1 MSKHVHKRRR
11 SDGKRMFSTGIAMIA
26 VGAFGFYYAITHRLP
41 FTSPGGRTVTAYF
54 SEPNQIQAGVTPVR
68 VDGYNV
74 GTVSS
79 VTAVDGGRYGRAKL
93 LITNGSLVLHRDA
106 SAALQYR
113 TLLGGNFVVN
123 LDPGSP
129 SAPTLADN
137 TIPLAHTTVQ
147 VGFDDI
153 LGVFRHSERLATKVD
168 LRQLAAS
175 MSGPQQRS
183 LITVLAP
190 SLAPVPA
197 AFNALRGE
205 QTNDLSTLV
214 ASAATTVSTLA
225 ADRQSLSALISGG
238 DATVSAISDHATA
251 LASAL
256 QLAPGALDATVA
268 ASRSIEATVPPLQR
282 LLTALI
288 PGSRE
293 LAPSSDIARPA
304 VISLRRVL
312 NRLQPLLSS
321 LRPAIRTLA
330 QASGPGIGLVHGLA
344 PTFTRLNQ
352 QLLPWLNSQD
362 STIKRPIYQ
371 LIGPFFS
378 GLNSVASEYDGHT
391 HLIHFPSPPG
401 LNSFDFLPCTVFAPN
416 PNPTQQSNC
425 NALNTMLGDLLGAAP
440 SSLTGARR

>member
-1 MSKHVHKRRR
+1 MVY
-11 SDGKRMFSTGIAMIA
+11 TGIAMIV

-41 FTSPGGRTVTAYF
+41 FTSPGGRMVTAYF

-68 VDGYNV
+68 VDGYSV
-74 GTVSS
+74 GTVAS
-79 VTAVDGGRYGRAKL
+79 VRAVDGGRYGKTELR
-93 LITNGSLVLHRDA
+93 ITNPTVVLHRDA

-137 TIPLAHTTVQ
+137 TIALSHTTVQ

-153 LGVFRHSERLATKVD
+153 LSVFRHSERLATKVD

-175 MSGPQQRS
+175 MTGPQQRS
-183 LITVLAP
+183 LINNLAP
-190 SLAPVPA
+190 TLAPVPA
-197 AFNALRGE
+197 AFDALRGE
-205 QTNDLSTLV
+205 QSTDLSKLISSASQTV
-214 ASAATTVSTLA
+214 ATLA
-225 ADRQSLSALISGG
+225 ADDSALSSFISGG
-238 DATVSAISDHATA
+238 AATVSALSDHRAA

-256 QLAPGALDATVA
+256 QLAPSALATTVA
-268 ASRSIEATVPPLQR
+268 ASHSIEVTVPPLQR

-293 LAPSSDIARPA
+293 LAPSTTIARPA

-312 NRLQPLLSS
+312 DRLQPLLVS

-330 QASGPGIGLVHGLA
+330 QASGPGVSLVNGLA
-344 PTFTRLNQ
+344 PTFTRLND

-362 STIKRPIYQ
+362 STLKRPVYQ

-391 HLIHFPSPPG
+391 HLIHFPASPG
-401 LNSFDFLPCTVFAPN
+401 LNSFDFLPCTLFVASPS
-416 PNPTQQSNC
+416 PAEKSNC
-425 NALNTMLGDLLGAAP
+425 NGLNTLLADLLGSGPAA
-440 SSLTGARR
+440 TGARR